1 MPVPDTASDLA
12 PGLTYVS
19 DALPGLRRQRRGKGF
34 RYVDPRGRTVSAAER
49 ARILALGIPPA
60 WEDVWICRDPGGH
73 IQATGLDAAGRKQY
87 RYHPGW
93 SDWRARSKYD
103 GLAGFGAGL
112 ARFRARVARDL
123 AGTPGDLAFALAAI
137 AVLLD
142 RLHLRVGSACYATRN
157 RSFGATTL
165 LNRHLQLAPGEI
177 RLRFRAKGGQR
188 VEHRLRDS
196 RLHRIFEAIDDLPGR
211 NLFTWIDEEGCPRPI
226 GSDQVNAYVAA
237 ATGVAGATAKTFRTW
252 SGSLAA
258 LEAAEAARGPLR
270 VRALAE
276 AAAARLVNTPAVSRS
291 AYIHPRILG
300 LAELDPDARAELLGQ
315 IRPAGPGRLRA
326 GERRL
331 IGLLSAADPA
341 GVRTA

>member
-123 AGTPGDLAFALAAI
+123 AGRRATSPSPLPPSPSCSTACTCAWARPVTP
-137 AVLLD
+137 
-142 RLHLRVGSACYATRN
+142 R
-157 RSFGATTL
+157 
-165 LNRHLQLAPGEI
+165 
-177 RLRFRAKGGQR
+177 
-188 VEHRLRDS
+188 
-196 RLHRIFEAIDDLPGR
+196 
-211 NLFTWIDEEGCPRPI
+211 
-226 GSDQVNAYVAA
+226 
-237 ATGVAGATAKTFRTW
+237 ATAA
-252 SGSLAA
+252 SG
-258 LEAAEAARGPLR
+258 
-270 VRALAE
+270 
-276 AAAARLVNTPAVSRS
+276 
-291 AYIHPRILG
+291 
-300 LAELDPDARAELLGQ
+300 
-315 IRPAGPGRLRA
+315 
-326 GERRL
+326 RR
-331 IGLLSAADPA
+331 
-341 GVRTA
+341 RC